1 MNKFIRG
8 LLITFGVCLAVG
20 GGLLIAGIAL
30 GGTWDDATVV
40 IGEDSYDMGNL
51 FSHGILRFGD
61 RTSYSGD
68 SDTQE
73 SEAMTGELKEAAKEI
88 RDLEMTLHSCELQ
101 ISLSKDD

>member
-40 IGEDSYDMGNL
+40 IGEDSYDM
-51 FSHGILRFGD
+51 
-61 RTSYSGD
+61 
-68 SDTQE
+68 
-73 SEAMTGELKEAAKEI
+73 
-88 RDLEMTLHSCELQ
+88 
-101 ISLSKDD
+101 